1 MKLAGVVIAAGEGRR
16 MGRLKQLLPWKN
28 STVLGTIIDTLKE
41 TSLEKIYI
49 VLGHRSEEVLEGI
62 RKHLSEKTKIV
73 INNRYKE
80 GMLSSIQEALKKIPD
95 DFSGFLLFL
104 GDQPFVKKETV
115 EKVIERAK
123 MGDYPIIVASYH
135 GERGHPTFVSLSL
148 KEKILS
154 LSPRKEGLR
163 KIIYDE
169 RNKNMVLDLETE
181 DADVVR
187 DMDTY
192 DDYLREKERHNA

>member
-1 MKLAGVVIAAGEGRR
+1 MKIAGVVIAAGEGKR

-28 STVLGTIIDTLKE
+28 STVLGTIIETLKN
-41 TSLEKIYI
+41 TSLDKIYV
-49 VLGHRSEEVLEGI
+49 VLGHRHEEVFEGI
-62 RKHLSEKTKIV
+62 KDHISDKVEIV
-73 INNRYKE
+73 VNDRYKE
-80 GMLSSIQEALKKIPD
+80 GMLSSIQEAVKRIPE
-95 DFSGFLLFL
+95 DFYGFLLFL

-115 EKVIERAK
+115 EKVIERTK
-123 MGDYPIIVASYH
+123 KGDFPIIVACFRN
-135 GERGHPTFVSLSL
+135 ERGHPTFISLTL
-148 KEKILS
+148 REKIFS

-169 RNKNMVLDLETE
+169 RNKNMVLDLETG
-181 DADVVR
+181 DPDVVR

>member
-1 MKLAGVVIAAGEGRR
+1 MKLVGVVIAAGEGRR

-49 VLGHRSEEVLEGI
+49 VLGYKHEEVFLGI
-62 RKHLSEKTKIV
+62 KKHLSEKTEVV

-80 GMLSSIQEALKKIPD
+80 GMLSSIQEAVKRIPD
-95 DFSGFLLFL
+95 DFYGFLLFL
-104 GDQPFVKKETV
+104 GDQPFIKKETV
-115 EKVIERAK
+115 EKVVERAK
-123 MGDYPIIVASYH
+123 KGDFPIIVACFK

-181 DADVVR
+181 DPDVVR